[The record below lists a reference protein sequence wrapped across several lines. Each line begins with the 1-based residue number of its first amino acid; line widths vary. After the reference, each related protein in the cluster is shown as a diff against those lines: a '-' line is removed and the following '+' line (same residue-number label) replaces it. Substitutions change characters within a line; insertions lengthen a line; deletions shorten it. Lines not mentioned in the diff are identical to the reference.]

1 MEHFITGAELLAF
14 LAEGPPSSSSSFLL
28 TQTTHTQHGTA
39 TCHHASFPMVA
50 QSPLSPMERPKEILK
65 ALQALALGHVQTLA
79 SFYPF
84 LRSVEGLSSLFYE
97 LKDT

>member
-1 MEHFITGAELLAF
+1 MGSTRLESQVEASRMSGWDVIQSSLSLLWF
-14 LAEGPPSSSSSFLL
+14 VMQPSSTFIV
-28 TQTTHTQHGTA
+28 T
-39 TCHHASFPMVA
+39 MVC
-50 QSPLSPMERPKEILK
+50 SV
-65 ALQALALGHVQTLA
+65 LQALALGHVQTLA